1 MMSAD
6 ELRTL
11 CSRIRALSRAAV
23 VPDEGQL
30 VTEALVRRIETD
42 VRDYRTKFLTR
53 PAPQLPSEPLRE
65 LLPLMGWLIY
75 EASLDR
81 LWDVE
86 TGFDAL
92 PAGRREKSEIAAGLI
107 RRLANAARR
116 LVWPEFAGRALGAI
130 RAEALVA
137 SKLDTE
143 EGFDTAW
150 ILHDEADQKY
160 LSFKD
165 TFGNNPQRAAFV
177 VLLDEVFLQL
187 ALGETGTACRTAE
200 RVIGRWAE
208 DFTQA
213 DPEATKRESE
223 DWTQKLF
230 PRLVEGIK
238 TGERAL
244 ATAHQIKK
252 SPGFVHQVTAERL
265 TLPTGL
271 RNPAIMT
278 CRAILLAYSL
288 CPEMDR
294 LRRMPPAGC
303 ETWATYQHD
312 LLQRFDQAFPALL
325 EPVAKADGSPWPLN
339 PDHQRSLVQ
348 LCLHLALVTA
358 RHRLPQQV
366 RVDDEL
372 TLHILDD
379 ESVEAM
385 SRWLAA
391 AEDDANIVGSSSKPD
406 FNSSVEACRKD
417 AGAAASYRDWR
428 CRWPQLDRYADEDGR
443 RERIAGIL
451 GRP

>member
-11 CSRIRALSRAAV
+11 CSRIRVLSRAAV

-30 VTEALVRRIETD
+30 VTEALVRQIETD

-213 DPEATKRESE
+213 DPEATKR
-223 DWTQKLF
+223 
-230 PRLVEGIK
+230 
-238 TGERAL
+238 
-244 ATAHQIKK
+244 
-252 SPGFVHQVTAERL
+252 
-265 TLPTGL
+265 
-271 RNPAIMT
+271 
-278 CRAILLAYSL
+278 
-288 CPEMDR
+288 DR

-339 PDHQRSLVQ
+339 PDHRRSLVQ

-372 TLHILDD
+372 TLRILDD

-417 AGAAASYRDWR
+417 AGAAASYREWR
-428 CRWPQLDRYADEDGR
+428 CRWPRLDRYADEDGR
-443 RERIAGIL
+443 RDRIAQIL
-451 GRP
+451 GCP